1 MDILTI
7 IGKKRDKQEL
17 NKQEINYFITEYT
30 KGNIPDYQAAALIMA
45 IYINGMKER
54 EITDLTLAMADSGEK
69 IDLSEIGAIMVDK
82 HSTGGV
88 GDKVTIVLLPIIASL
103 GIPVAKM
110 SGRGLGITGGT
121 IDKLEAIP
129 GYKTDLSVKKIIENT
144 QTIGICLTGQTLDLA
159 PADKKIYA
167 LRDAINCTANIP
179 LIASSIMSKKIA
191 SGSHKIVIDATCGK
205 GAFMKTK
212 EEAVALSKMMVRIGK
227 QVERET
233 VCVLTN
239 MDEPLGMAIGNSL
252 EIIEAIEFLK
262 GKSIPDLEEVVLEL
276 GSYMIKLAGKGENL
290 SENKERIKEVIQNG
304 KAFAKLF
311 ELVLNQGGDT
321 SYIEDTTKFSKAKY
335 ILPVLADEEGF
346 VQEIDAEK
354 IGSVSVY
361 LGAGRMRKEDKIDYE
376 VGIVLNKKIGDMV
389 KIGESLAFI
398 HVNDEE
404 KAQGAIEN
412 VKNAFRISEKKTM
425 RPKMILGS
433 IE

>member
-88 GDKVTIVLLPIIASL
+88 GDKVTIVLLPIIASI

>member
-88 GDKVTIVLLPIIASL
+88 GDKVTIALLPIIASL

-121 IDKLEAIP
+121 IDKLESIP
-129 GYKTDLSVKKIIENT
+129 GYKTNLSVKKIIENT

-212 EEAVALSKMMVRIGK
+212 EEAVALSKMMVKIGK
-227 QVERET
+227 QAGRET

-262 GKSIPDLEEVVLEL
+262 GKSIPDLE
-276 GSYMIKLAGKGENL
+276 
-290 SENKERIKEVIQNG
+290 
-304 KAFAKLF
+304 
-311 ELVLNQGGDT
+311 
-321 SYIEDTTKFSKAKY
+321 
-335 ILPVLADEEGF
+335 
-346 VQEIDAEK
+346 
-354 IGSVSVY
+354 
-361 LGAGRMRKEDKIDYE
+361 
-376 VGIVLNKKIGDMV
+376 
-389 KIGESLAFI
+389 
-398 HVNDEE
+398 
-404 KAQGAIEN
+404 
-412 VKNAFRISEKKTM
+412 
-425 RPKMILGS
+425 
-433 IE
+433 

>member
-335 ILPVLADEEGF
+335 ILPVLADEEGS